1 MLGGGDPRRMS
12 MDVDAAAQLS
22 INSRALVVSAPA
34 LSHGGED
41 SPYSVPRQE
50 MQNGAHNQQ
59 AESIS
64 NHSKK
69 LQDDLHELG
78 DKIKHHEDNV
88 KYLKTLKNKLEESIV
103 EMQVALGKYDKAS
116 FSRTV
121 NNDPAL
127 LKSEEETIDHILKN
141 ENSAAALLSRM
152 KSQAEALSSDHSLT
166 KDVIG
171 IVATLGKVDDDN
183 LSRLFSEYLGLET
196 MLAVV
201 CKTYEGVKAL
211 EAYNKEGSI
220 DKSSGLHAFAASI
233 GRPLTGRFL
242 VICLE
247 DIRYACMRSLVFSFF
262 QIHYRVILVIFF
274 GCMFRPYSGEIIADD
289 PQRRLTLLKPRLLNG
304 EHPPGFL
311 GFAVNMITID
321 STNLYCFSKT
331 GHSLR
336 ETLFNHLFTDL
347 QVYRSREDMLNAL
360 SCIRNGAISL
370 DGGMIRSRGVFSL
383 GHHQGDIDVKF
394 PSTSQKLDLP
404 ESYFEIEVGLKE
416 TKWKKDRA
424 MEDMQREQALL
435 AHARV
440 NYETKKREFL
450 QFLARSSS
458 HVSPVIHP
466 LHGSRELLSAVPS
479 IKSIL

>member
-22 INSRALVVSAPA
+22 TNSRALVVPAPVH
-34 LSHGGED
+34 SHVGED
-41 SPYSVPRQE
+41 SPYTVPTQD
-50 MQNGAHNQQ
+50 MQNGPHNQQ

-69 LQDDLHELG
+69 LQDDMHELG
-78 DKIKHHEDNV
+78 EKIKHHEDNV
-88 KYLKTLKNKLEESIV
+88 KYLKTLKNKLEESIL

-116 FSRTV
+116 FFKAV
-121 NNDPAL
+121 NKDPAL
-127 LKSEEETIDHILKN
+127 VKSEEETIDHILKH
-141 ENSAAALLSRM
+141 ENSAAALLSMM

-220 DKSSGLHAFAASI
+220 DKSFGLHAFAASI
-233 GRPLTGRFL
+233 GRPLADRFL

-247 DIRYACMRSLVFSFF
+247 DIR
-262 QIHYRVILVIFF
+262 
-274 GCMFRPYSGEIIADD
+274 PYSGDIIADD
-289 PQRRLTLLKPRLLNG
+289 PQQRLALLKPRSLNG
-304 EHPPGFL
+304 EPPPGFL

-321 STNLYCFSKT
+321 STNLYCFSKN
-331 GHSLR
+331 GHNLR
-336 ETLFNHLFTDL
+336 ETLFYHLFSGL
-347 QVYRSREDMLNAL
+347 QVYRSREDMQNAL
-360 SCIRNGAISL
+360 SCIKNGAISL
-370 DGGMIRSRGVFSL
+370 DGGMIRSPGVFSL
-383 GHHQGDIDVKF
+383 GHHQGDFDVKF
-394 PSTSQKLDLP
+394 PSTSQRLSLP
-404 ESYFEIEVGLKE
+404 ESYFELETGLKE
-416 TKWKKDRA
+416 TKWKKDRTV
-424 MEDMQREQALL
+424 EDMQREQALL

-440 NYETKKREFL
+440 NYEVKKREFL
-450 QFLARSSS
+450 QFLAQSSS
-458 HVSPVIHP
+458 HLSQYPVGRASTP
-466 LHGSRELLSAVPS
+466 R
-479 IKSIL
+479 

>member
-1 MLGGGDPRRMS
+1 MG
-12 MDVDAAAQLS
+12 
-22 INSRALVVSAPA
+22 
-34 LSHGGED
+34 
-41 SPYSVPRQE
+41 
-50 MQNGAHNQQ
+50 
-59 AESIS
+59 
-64 NHSKK
+64 
-69 LQDDLHELG
+69 
-78 DKIKHHEDNV
+78 
-88 KYLKTLKNKLEESIV
+88 
-103 EMQVALGKYDKAS
+103 
-116 FSRTV
+116 F
-121 NNDPAL
+121 
-127 LKSEEETIDHILKN
+127 
-141 ENSAAALLSRM
+141 
-152 KSQAEALSSDHSLT
+152 
-166 KDVIG
+166 
-171 IVATLGKVDDDN
+171 
-183 LSRLFSEYLGLET
+183 RLFSEHLGLET

-220 DKSSGLHAFAASI
+220 DKNSGLHAFAASI
-233 GRPLTGRFL
+233 GRPLADRFL

-247 DIRYACMRSLVFSFF
+247 DI
-262 QIHYRVILVIFF
+262 
-274 GCMFRPYSGEIIADD
+274 RPYSGEIIADD

-321 STNLYCFSKT
+321 STNLYCFSKN

-336 ETLFNHLFTDL
+336 ETLFYHLFSDL
-347 QVYRSREDMLNAL
+347 QVYKSREDMLNAL

-394 PSTSQKLDLP
+394 PTTSQKLNLP
-404 ESYFEIEVGLKE
+404 ESYFGIEVGLKE
-416 TKWKKDRA
+416 MKWKKDRT

-458 HVSPVIHP
+458 HVSQAELFRLYVVSVSGGTRINTKMIPWRQNSRGNWRSLIYLP
-466 LHGSRELLSAVPS
+466 TDFTFYSSLGSRWPECTIWFTLKTCFSNEIVERFY
-479 IKSIL
+479 

>member
-127 LKSEEETIDHILKN
+127 VKSEEETIDHILKN

-183 LSRLFSEYLGLET
+183 LSRLVHPFLPLFSEYLGLET

-247 DIRYACMRSLVFSFF
+247 DI
-262 QIHYRVILVIFF
+262 
-274 GCMFRPYSGEIIADD
+274 RPYSGEIIADD

-383 GHHQGDIDVKF
+383 GHHQEDIDVKF

-435 AHARV
+435 ANARV

>member
-22 INSRALVVSAPA
+22 NNSRALVVSVPA
-34 LSHGGED
+34 LSHVGED
-41 SPYSVPRQE
+41 SPYTVPRQD

-59 AESIS
+59 AESIA

-69 LQDDLHELG
+69 LQDGLHELG
-78 DKIKHHEDNV
+78 EKIKHHDDNV
-88 KYLKTLKNKLEESIV
+88 KYLKTLKNKLEESIL

-116 FSRTV
+116 FSKTA
-121 NNDPAL
+121 NEDPAL
-127 LKSEEETIDHILKN
+127 VKSEEETIDHILKH
-141 ENSAAALLSRM
+141 EKSAAALLSRM

-166 KDVIG
+166 KDVI
-171 IVATLGKVDDDN
+171 
-183 LSRLFSEYLGLET
+183 
-196 MLAVV
+196 VV

-233 GRPLTGRFL
+233 GRPLADRFL

-247 DIRYACMRSLVFSFF
+247 DIR
-262 QIHYRVILVIFF
+262 
-274 GCMFRPYSGEIIADD
+274 PYSGEIIDDD
-289 PQRRLTLLKPRLLNG
+289 PQRKLTLLKPRLANG

-321 STNLYCFSKT
+321 STNLYCFSKN

-336 ETLFNHLFTDL
+336 ETLFYHLFSDL

-394 PSTSQKLDLP
+394 PTTSRKLNIP
-404 ESYFEIEVGLKE
+404 ESYFEMEVGLKE
-416 TKWKKDRA
+416 TKWKKDRT

-458 HVSPVIHP
+458 HVTQWDMHQHRDDSVV
-466 LHGSRELLSAVPS
+466 A
-479 IKSIL
+479 K

>member
-1 MLGGGDPRRMS
+1 MYHCLQLQNSVHISEAYFPAHSYYMS
-12 MDVDAAAQLS
+12 KMFIIQNLLLFQFGYSQVS
-22 INSRALVVSAPA
+22 ICYCNLIYIDSFSNLLV
-34 LSHGGED
+34 L
-41 SPYSVPRQE
+41 
-50 MQNGAHNQQ
+50 
-59 AESIS
+59 I
-64 NHSKK
+64 
-69 LQDDLHELG
+69 
-78 DKIKHHEDNV
+78 
-88 KYLKTLKNKLEESIV
+88 
-103 EMQVALGKYDKAS
+103 VALGKYDKAS

-121 NNDPAL
+121 NKDPAL
-127 LKSEEETIDHILKN
+127 VKSEEETIDHILKH

-183 LSRLFSEYLGLET
+183 LSRLFSEHLGLET

-220 DKSSGLHAFAASI
+220 DKNSGLHAFAASI
-233 GRPLTGRFL
+233 GRPLADRFL

-247 DIRYACMRSLVFSFF
+247 DI
-262 QIHYRVILVIFF
+262 
-274 GCMFRPYSGEIIADD
+274 RPYSGEIIADD

-321 STNLYCFSKT
+321 STNLYCFSKN

-336 ETLFNHLFTDL
+336 ETLFYHLFSDL
-347 QVYRSREDMLNAL
+347 QVYKSREDMLNAL

-394 PSTSQKLDLP
+394 PTTSQKLNLP
-404 ESYFEIEVGLKE
+404 ESYFGIEVGLKE
-416 TKWKKDRA
+416 MKWKKDRT

-458 HVSPVIHP
+458 HVSQYPAGRASTP
-466 LHGSRELLSAVPS
+466 R
-479 IKSIL
+479 

>member
-1 MLGGGDPRRMS
+1 MGL
-12 MDVDAAAQLS
+12 
-22 INSRALVVSAPA
+22 
-34 LSHGGED
+34 
-41 SPYSVPRQE
+41 
-50 MQNGAHNQQ
+50 
-59 AESIS
+59 
-64 NHSKK
+64 
-69 LQDDLHELG
+69 
-78 DKIKHHEDNV
+78 
-88 KYLKTLKNKLEESIV
+88 
-103 EMQVALGKYDKAS
+103 
-116 FSRTV
+116 
-121 NNDPAL
+121 
-127 LKSEEETIDHILKN
+127 
-141 ENSAAALLSRM
+141 
-152 KSQAEALSSDHSLT
+152 
-166 KDVIG
+166 
-171 IVATLGKVDDDN
+171 
-183 LSRLFSEYLGLET
+183 RLFSEYLGLET

-247 DIRYACMRSLVFSFF
+247 DI
-262 QIHYRVILVIFF
+262 
-274 GCMFRPYSGEIIADD
+274 RPYSGEIIADD

-440 NYETKKREFL
+440 NYETRKREFL